1 MATDVGIRVGVDG
14 AAEFKNALK
23 GIDAQLKNLD
33 SEMKSTVSGL
43 DSLED
48 AQAAVGKRTE
58 ILGKQISVT
67 EQKISTISAEY
78 DRSAKKLAELG
89 KALDDVKNAEN
100 STEKEITAA
109 ANAYNRQQ
117 QEVNRLGTQLNNATS
132 SLNKLQREMRDV
144 ENGTD
149 KVTRSF
155 QKVENEAEDMGGS
168 LRDAFV
174 GGAVAGGI
182 QSLASSLS
190 GLIDETMEYRKI
202 MASLNTSSAKAG
214 YTAEQTAASYQQL
227 YGVLGDE
234 QTAAT
239 ALANLQALGLSQ
251 ADLTKLT
258 DAAIGAWATYG
269 DSIPIDGLAESINET
284 IRAGAVTG
292 TFADVLNWAGTS
304 EDKFNEKLA
313 KCKTESERVNLVMQE
328 LAKQGLADTAQAWRE
343 NNQDIVKTNQASAKM
358 TETWAQLAKKA
369 SPVFAEIKTSIAD
382 AALGVMEFAE
392 QNKGLVATAGAV
404 VGAAAGFSAVT
415 AAVKKTTETLEVFG
429 FKLSASPIFLLA
441 GVITGAAV
449 AIGVLDKAAE
459 NADPEMAALRDRT
472 EELTSSAD
480 ALTSSWQTM
489 TDASKQQAENR
500 IAEIDQAQQL
510 ANELKGLVDANGKVA
525 ASDQERAAGIYEI
538 VNDLMPGL
546 VKKTGEG
553 KKANYEFAKSIDAVI
568 EKEKALALVE
578 AYKDDYAEAVKT
590 KAEAQKN
597 LSDALAHQYD
607 LELEMA
613 KLEAAEDYGRK
624 YEDLQK
630 EWAATKETI
639 KNQSDL
645 IASTEGV
652 AQSYEAMTSA
662 IASGDYDKALTAAQS
677 FGVDLADISQMSAQQ
692 IQAAYGDINNAIK
705 TVENY
710 LNSGSLT
717 EAQRAQFTGILN
729 ELTVKKAQY
738 EEQMAQTAIGG
749 AKNFADGLSSE
760 KSAIEGATKL
770 VADASVAAMD
780 IAQAALEK
788 GHAGGQEYAAGIPL
802 AVSIAETNARIP
814 AQAAI
819 DAAESK
825 KAGMETTGKNLG
837 AGLAAGLINSTK
849 LVVDAANQVAQAA
862 MNKMRA
868 AENFDEN
875 SPSKWAEETGE
886 FVDKGLAI
894 GFVKNKG
901 IVLSAVSDLSESAK
915 AEMEGNFKT
924 IKFVAIDAAEKMNDA
939 LLKKEAE
946 LNDAIAKMEADAAK
960 KQSEKELSE
969 YKKNLKEKYAELGKA
984 EKKEKKKIQEE
995 ISKLEN
1001 DWNEKQRKAQEDAQK
1016 EQLKAQL
1023 STLQQY
1029 KKEYESALKEIESSQ
1044 ESMSKKLKDY
1054 TELITKTK
1062 DGTEKLATSADLQKD
1077 IDMIERY
1084 GEALE
1089 NLKNRGTPDD
1099 LLSEFVNM
1107 DVEDAIKFA
1116 NQLGEMTDDKYEEY
1130 IALWKQKQEAANEVA
1145 RKFYQDEMDA
1155 LTEEFV
1161 DKIPEELSDVK
1172 DEMRTIGVQGVQG
1185 MIDGLYSQTG
1195 ALAAAAREVVSQA
1208 IAAMQME
1215 ADIHSPSKKTK
1226 NLVGIP
1232 MGEGVV
1238 VGFDTVMKTASK
1250 DVAAA
1255 ISYPFDRVTK
1265 NDLYNAAASTVN
1277 GMAAAGSAAPAMQT
1291 IVIPVNLN
1299 GKQVAEVIYDP
1310 LKQVGKQRGY

>member
-23 GIDAQLKNLD
+23 GIEAQLKNLD

-78 DRSAKKLAELG
+78 DRSAKKLGELG

-190 GLIDETMEYRKI
+190 GLVDETMEYRKI

-459 NADPEMAALRDRT
+459 NADPEMKALRDRT

-553 KKANYEFAKSIDAVI
+553 KKANYDFAKSIDAVI

-597 LSDALAHQYD
+597 LSDALAQQYD
-607 LELEMA
+607 LEIKIQQA
-613 KLEAAEDYGRK
+613 EAAGDYNK
-624 YEDLQK
+624 VADLQ
-630 EWAATKETI
+630 EQRAAIKETI
-639 KNQSDL
+639 KEQSEL
-645 IASTEGV
+645 ITSTENV
-652 AQSYEAMTSA
+652 TKSYEAMTSA

-705 TVENY
+705 TVEDY

-717 EAQRAQFTGILN
+717 EAQRTQFTNVLN
-729 ELTVKKAQY
+729 ELTVQKAQY
-738 EEQMAQTAIGG
+738 EDQMAQTAVGG
-749 AKNFADGLSSE
+749 AKSFADSLSYE

-802 AVSIAETNARIP
+802 AVSITETNARIL

-819 DAAESK
+819 NAAAAK
-825 KAGMETTGKNLG
+825 KVGMETTGYDLG

-849 LVVDAANQVAQAA
+849 LVVTAANQVAQAA

-886 FVDKGLAI
+886 FVDEGLANGLVGGI
-894 GFVKNKG
+894 GKVTAAVDK
-901 IVLSAVSDLSESAK
+901 LSKVSK
-915 AEMEGNFKT
+915 KT
-924 IKFVAIDAAEKMNDA
+924 IKNNFDDITSTVLNAADI
-939 LLKKEAE
+939 
-946 LNDAIAKMEADAAK
+946 LNDKLVSKEEELTKRLEEVGLDDATKKSLNAQLTAVKEFRTEYEKALQDIEKSQETMANKLKSYGDLFKMV
-960 KQSEKELSE
+960 KEETGSFI
-969 YKKNLKEKYAELGKA
+969 ELG
-984 EKKEKKKIQEE
+984 
-995 ISKLEN
+995 
-1001 DWNEKQRKAQEDAQK
+1001 
-1016 EQLKAQL
+1016 
-1023 STLQQY
+1023 
-1029 KKEYESALKEIESSQ
+1029 
-1044 ESMSKKLKDY
+1044 
-1054 TELITKTK
+1054 
-1062 DGTEKLATSADLQKD
+1062 DLQKD
-1077 IDMIERY
+1077 IDAINQY
-1084 GEALE
+1084 GNALE
-1089 NLKNRGTPDD
+1089 QLKNRGVSDSLLDEITGMNVDD
-1099 LLSEFVNM
+1099 ALAYTDQLLN
-1107 DVEDAIKFA
+1107 
-1116 NQLGEMTDDKYEEY
+1116 MTDEQYANYISLWEE
-1130 IALWKQKQEAANEVA
+1130 KQKAANEVA

-1195 ALAAAAREVVSQA
+1195 ALAAAARQVVSQA
-1208 IAAMQME
+1208 IAAMRME

-1238 VGFDTVMKTASK
+1238 IGFDTVMKTASK

-1277 GMAAAGSAAPAMQT
+1277 GMAAAGSATPAMQT

-1299 GKQVAEVIYDP
+1299 GKQIAEVVYDP

>member
-78 DRSAKKLAELG
+78 DRSAKKLDELG

-155 QKVENEAEDMGGS
+155 QKIENEAEDMGGS

-369 SPVFAEIKTSIAD
+369 SPVFAEIKTSIAE

-553 KKANYEFAKSIDAVI
+553 KKANYDFAKSIDAVI

-597 LSDALAHQYD
+597 LSDALAQQYE
-607 LELEMA
+607 LELKMA
-613 KLEAAEDYGRK
+613 QLEAAGDYDNVGK
-624 YEDLQK
+624 LQ
-630 EWAATKETI
+630 EQWAAIKETV
-639 KNQSDL
+639 KKQSEL
-645 IASTEGV
+645 ITSTENV
-652 AQSYEAMTSA
+652 TKSYEAMTSA

-729 ELTVKKAQY
+729 ELTVQKAQY

-760 KSAIEGATKL
+760 KSAVEGATKL

-788 GHAGGQEYAAGIPL
+788 GHAGGQGYAEGIPS
-802 AVSIAETNARIP
+802 AVNLAETNARNL

-819 DAAESK
+819 DAAGAK
-825 KAGMETTGKNLG
+825 KAGMETAGKDLG
-837 AGLAAGLINSTK
+837 RGLANGLLGSIR
-849 LVVDAANQVAQAA
+849 LVTDAAGQVAQAA

-868 AENFDEN
+868 AENFNEN

-886 FVDKGLAI
+886 FVDDGLANGLVGGI
-894 GFVKNKG
+894 GKVTAAVDK
-901 IVLSAVSDLSESAK
+901 LSKVSK
-915 AEMEGNFKT
+915 KT
-924 IKFVAIDAAEKMNDA
+924 IKNNFDDITSTVLNAADI
-939 LLKKEAE
+939 
-946 LNDAIAKMEADAAK
+946 LNDKLVSKEEELTKRLEEVGLDDATKESLNAQLTAVK
-960 KQSEKELSE
+960 EFRTEYEKALQDIEKSQE
-969 YKKNLKEKYAELGKA
+969 TMANKLKSYGDLFKTVKEETGSFIELG
-984 EKKEKKKIQEE
+984 
-995 ISKLEN
+995 
-1001 DWNEKQRKAQEDAQK
+1001 
-1016 EQLKAQL
+1016 
-1023 STLQQY
+1023 
-1029 KKEYESALKEIESSQ
+1029 
-1044 ESMSKKLKDY
+1044 
-1054 TELITKTK
+1054 
-1062 DGTEKLATSADLQKD
+1062 DLQKD
-1077 IDMIERY
+1077 IDTINKY
-1084 GEALE
+1084 GDALE
-1089 NLKNRGTPDD
+1089 QLKTRGVSDSLFDEITGMNVDD
-1099 LLSEFVNM
+1099 ALAYTDQLLN
-1107 DVEDAIKFA
+1107 
-1116 NQLGEMTDDKYEEY
+1116 MTDEQYANYISLWEE
-1130 IALWKQKQEAANEVA
+1130 KQKAANEVA

-1195 ALAAAAREVVSQA
+1195 ALAAAARQVVSQA

-1238 VGFDTVMKTASK
+1238 IGFDTVMKTASK

-1277 GMAAAGSAAPAMQT
+1277 GMAAAGSATPAMQT
-1291 IVIPVNLN
+1291 IVIPINLN
-1299 GKQVAEVIYDP
+1299 GKQIAEVVYDP

>member
-14 AAEFKNALK
+14 VAEFKNALK

-117 QEVNRLGTQLNNATS
+117 QEVNRLGMQLNNATS

-190 GLIDETMEYRKI
+190 GLVDETMEYRKI

-214 YTAEQTAASYQQL
+214 YTAEQTAASYQRL

-597 LSDALAHQYD
+597 LSDALAQQYD
-607 LELEMA
+607 LEIKIQQA
-613 KLEAAEDYGRK
+613 QAAGDYNK
-624 YEDLQK
+624 VADLQ
-630 EWAATKETI
+630 EQRAAIKETI
-639 KNQSDL
+639 KEQSEL
-645 IASTEGV
+645 ITSTENV
-652 AQSYEAMTSA
+652 TKSYEAMTSA

-729 ELTVKKAQY
+729 ELTVQKAQY

-749 AKNFADGLSSE
+749 AKSFADSLSYE

-780 IAQAALEK
+780 IAQTAMEK

-802 AVSIAETNARIP
+802 AVSIAETNARIL

-819 DAAESK
+819 NAAAAK
-825 KAGMETTGKNLG
+825 KAGMETTGYDLG

-849 LVVDAANQVAQAA
+849 LVVTAANQVAQAA

-868 AENFDEN
+868 AENFNEH
-875 SPSKWAEETGE
+875 SPSKWGEETGE
-886 FVDKGLAI
+886 FVDEGLANGLVGGI
-894 GFVKNKG
+894 GMVTAAVDK
-901 IVLSAVSDLSESAK
+901 LSKVSK
-915 AEMEGNFKT
+915 KT
-924 IKFVAIDAAEKMNDA
+924 IKNNFDDITSTVLNAADI
-939 LLKKEAE
+939 
-946 LNDAIAKMEADAAK
+946 LNDKLISKEEELTRRLEEVGLDDATKESLNAQLTAVKEFRTEYEKALQDIEKSQETMVNKLADYG
-960 KQSEKELSE
+960 ELFTTVKEETGSFI
-969 YKKNLKEKYAELGKA
+969 ELG
-984 EKKEKKKIQEE
+984 
-995 ISKLEN
+995 
-1001 DWNEKQRKAQEDAQK
+1001 
-1016 EQLKAQL
+1016 
-1023 STLQQY
+1023 
-1029 KKEYESALKEIESSQ
+1029 
-1044 ESMSKKLKDY
+1044 
-1054 TELITKTK
+1054 
-1062 DGTEKLATSADLQKD
+1062 DLQKD
-1077 IDMIERY
+1077 IDAINKY
-1084 GEALE
+1084 GDALE
-1089 NLKNRGTPDD
+1089 QLKTRGVSDSLLDEITGLSVDD
-1099 LLSEFVNM
+1099 ALAYTDQLLNM
-1107 DVEDAIKFA
+1107 TEEQYA
-1116 NQLGEMTDDKYEEY
+1116 NYMSLWEE
-1130 IALWKQKQEAANEVA
+1130 KQKAADEVA

-1185 MIDGLYSQTG
+1185 MIDGLYSMTG
-1195 ALAAAAREVVSQA
+1195 PLAAAAKSVVAQA
-1208 IAAMQME
+1208 ISAMRME

-1277 GMAAAGSAAPAMQT
+1277 GMAAAGSATPAMQT

>member
-117 QEVNRLGTQLNNATS
+117 QEVNRLGMQLNNATS

-190 GLIDETMEYRKI
+190 GLVDETMEYRKI

-214 YTAEQTAASYQQL
+214 YTAEQTAASYQRL

-597 LSDALAHQYD
+597 LSDALAQQYD
-607 LELEMA
+607 LELKMA
-613 KLEAAEDYGRK
+613 QLEAAGDYDNVGK
-624 YEDLQK
+624 LQ
-630 EWAATKETI
+630 EQWAAIKETI
-639 KNQSDL
+639 KEQSEL
-645 IASTEGV
+645 ITSTENV
-652 AQSYEAMTSA
+652 TKSYEAMTSA

-729 ELTVKKAQY
+729 ELTVQKAQY

-749 AKNFADGLSSE
+749 AKSFADSLSYE

-780 IAQAALEK
+780 IAQTAMEK

-802 AVSIAETNARIP
+802 AVSIAETNARIL

-819 DAAESK
+819 NAAAAK
-825 KAGMETTGKNLG
+825 KAGMETTGYDLG

-849 LVVDAANQVAQAA
+849 LVVTAANQVAQAA

-868 AENFDEN
+868 AENFNEH
-875 SPSKWAEETGE
+875 SPSKWGEETGE
-886 FVDKGLAI
+886 FVDEGLANGLVGGI
-894 GFVKNKG
+894 GMVTAAVDK
-901 IVLSAVSDLSESAK
+901 LSKVSK
-915 AEMEGNFKT
+915 KT
-924 IKFVAIDAAEKMNDA
+924 IKNNFDDITSTVLNAADI
-939 LLKKEAE
+939 
-946 LNDAIAKMEADAAK
+946 LNDKLISKEEELTRRLEEVGLDDATKESLNAQLTAVKEFRTEYEKALQDIEKSQETMVNKLADYG
-960 KQSEKELSE
+960 ELFTTVKEETGSFI
-969 YKKNLKEKYAELGKA
+969 ELG
-984 EKKEKKKIQEE
+984 
-995 ISKLEN
+995 
-1001 DWNEKQRKAQEDAQK
+1001 
-1016 EQLKAQL
+1016 
-1023 STLQQY
+1023 
-1029 KKEYESALKEIESSQ
+1029 
-1044 ESMSKKLKDY
+1044 
-1054 TELITKTK
+1054 
-1062 DGTEKLATSADLQKD
+1062 DLQKD
-1077 IDMIERY
+1077 IDAINKY
-1084 GEALE
+1084 GDALE
-1089 NLKNRGTPDD
+1089 QLKTRGVSDSLLDEITGLSVDD
-1099 LLSEFVNM
+1099 ALAYTDQLLNM
-1107 DVEDAIKFA
+1107 TEEQYA
-1116 NQLGEMTDDKYEEY
+1116 NYMSLWEE
-1130 IALWKQKQEAANEVA
+1130 KQKAADEVA

-1185 MIDGLYSQTG
+1185 MIDGLYSMTG
-1195 ALAAAAREVVSQA
+1195 PLAAAAKSVVAQA
-1208 IAAMQME
+1208 ISAMRME

-1277 GMAAAGSAAPAMQT
+1277 GMAAAGSATPAMQT

>member
-78 DRSAKKLAELG
+78 DRSAKKLDELG

-227 YGVLGDE
+227 FGVLGDE

-251 ADLTKLT
+251 ADLTQLT

-404 VGAAAGFSAVT
+404 VGAAAGISAVT

-597 LSDALAHQYD
+597 LSDALAQQYD
-607 LELEMA
+607 LEIKIQQA
-613 KLEAAEDYGRK
+613 QAAGDYNK
-624 YEDLQK
+624 VADLQ
-630 EWAATKETI
+630 EQRAAIKETI
-639 KNQSDL
+639 KEQSEL
-645 IASTEGV
+645 ITSTENV
-652 AQSYEAMTSA
+652 TKSYEAMTSA

-729 ELTVKKAQY
+729 ELTVQKAQY

-760 KSAIEGATKL
+760 KSAVEGATKL

-780 IAQAALEK
+780 IAQTALEK

-802 AVSIAETNARIP
+802 AVSIAETNARIL

-819 DAAESK
+819 NAAAAK
-825 KAGMETTGKNLG
+825 KAGMETTGYDLG
-837 AGLAAGLINSTK
+837 AGLINSTK
-849 LVVDAANQVAQAA
+849 LVVTAANQVAQAA

-868 AENFDEN
+868 AENFNEH

-886 FVDKGLAI
+886 FVDEGLANGLVGGI
-894 GFVKNKG
+894 GMVTAAVDK
-901 IVLSAVSDLSESAK
+901 LSKVSK
-915 AEMEGNFKT
+915 KT
-924 IKFVAIDAAEKMNDA
+924 IKNNFDDITSTVLNAADI
-939 LLKKEAE
+939 
-946 LNDAIAKMEADAAK
+946 LNDKLISKEEELTRRLEEVGLDDATKESLNAQLTAVKEFRTEYEKALQDIEKSQETMANKLADYG
-960 KQSEKELSE
+960 ELFTTIKEETGSFI
-969 YKKNLKEKYAELGKA
+969 ELG
-984 EKKEKKKIQEE
+984 
-995 ISKLEN
+995 
-1001 DWNEKQRKAQEDAQK
+1001 
-1016 EQLKAQL
+1016 
-1023 STLQQY
+1023 
-1029 KKEYESALKEIESSQ
+1029 
-1044 ESMSKKLKDY
+1044 
-1054 TELITKTK
+1054 
-1062 DGTEKLATSADLQKD
+1062 DLQKD
-1077 IDMIERY
+1077 IDAINKY
-1084 GEALE
+1084 GDALE
-1089 NLKNRGTPDD
+1089 QLKTRGVSDSLLDEITGLSVDD
-1099 LLSEFVNM
+1099 ALAYTDQLLNM
-1107 DVEDAIKFA
+1107 TEEQYA
-1116 NQLGEMTDDKYEEY
+1116 NYMSLWEE
-1130 IALWKQKQEAANEVA
+1130 KQKAADEVA

-1195 ALAAAAREVVSQA
+1195 ALAAAARQVVSQA

-1238 VGFDTVMKTASK
+1238 IGFDTVMKTASK

-1277 GMAAAGSAAPAMQT
+1277 GMAAAGSATPAMQT

-1299 GKQVAEVIYDP
+1299 GKQIAEVVYDP

>member
-14 AAEFKNALK
+14 AAEFKSALK

-117 QEVNRLGTQLNNATS
+117 QEVNRLGMQLNNATS
-132 SLNKLQREMRDV
+132 SLNKLQREMSDV

-155 QKVENEAEDMGGS
+155 RKVENEAEDMGGS

-190 GLIDETMEYRKI
+190 GLVDETMEYRKI

-553 KKANYEFAKSIDAVI
+553 KKANYDFAKSIDAVI

-597 LSDALAHQYD
+597 LSDALAQQYD
-607 LELEMA
+607 LEIKIQQA
-613 KLEAAEDYGRK
+613 QAAGDYNK
-624 YEDLQK
+624 VADLQ
-630 EWAATKETI
+630 EQRAAIKETV
-639 KNQSDL
+639 KEQSEL
-645 IASTEGV
+645 ITSTENV
-652 AQSYEAMTSA
+652 TKSYEAMTSA

-705 TVENY
+705 TVEDY

-717 EAQRAQFTGILN
+717 EAQRTQFTNVLN
-729 ELTVKKAQY
+729 ELTVQKAQY
-738 EEQMAQTAIGG
+738 EDQMAQTAVGG
-749 AKNFADGLSSE
+749 AKSFADSLSYE

-788 GHAGGQEYAAGIPL
+788 GRDGGESYAAGV
-802 AVSIAETNARIP
+802 ASANGKSETSGKNL

-819 DAAESK
+819 DAAAIK
-825 KAGMETTGKNLG
+825 KIGFKTTGKDL
-837 AGLAAGLINSTK
+837 ASGLAQGLLDDIDMVT
-849 LVVDAANQVAQAA
+849 DAAGQVAQAA

>member
-117 QEVNRLGTQLNNATS
+117 QEVNRLGMQLNNATS

-190 GLIDETMEYRKI
+190 GLVDETMEYRKI

-214 YTAEQTAASYQQL
+214 YTAEQTAASYQRL

-553 KKANYEFAKSIDAVI
+553 KKANYEFTKSIDAVI

-597 LSDALAHQYD
+597 LSDALAQQYD
-607 LELEMA
+607 LEIKIQQA
-613 KLEAAEDYGRK
+613 QAAGDYNK
-624 YEDLQK
+624 VADLQ
-630 EWAATKETI
+630 EQRAAIKETI
-639 KNQSDL
+639 KEQSEL
-645 IASTEGV
+645 ITSTENV
-652 AQSYEAMTSA
+652 TKSYEAMTSA

-729 ELTVKKAQY
+729 ELTVQKAQY

-749 AKNFADGLSSE
+749 AKSFADSLSYE

-780 IAQAALEK
+780 IAQTAMEK

-802 AVSIAETNARIP
+802 AVSIAETNARIL

-819 DAAESK
+819 NAAAAK
-825 KAGMETTGKNLG
+825 KAGMETTGYDLG

-849 LVVDAANQVAQAA
+849 LVVTAANQVAQAA

-868 AENFDEN
+868 AENFNEH
-875 SPSKWAEETGE
+875 SPSKWGEETGE
-886 FVDKGLAI
+886 FVDEGLANGLVGGI
-894 GFVKNKG
+894 GMVTAAVDK
-901 IVLSAVSDLSESAK
+901 LSKVSK
-915 AEMEGNFKT
+915 KT
-924 IKFVAIDAAEKMNDA
+924 IKNNFDDITSTVLNAADI
-939 LLKKEAE
+939 
-946 LNDAIAKMEADAAK
+946 LNDKLISKEEELTRRLEEVGLDDATKESLNAQLTAVKEFRTEYEKALQDIEKSQETMVNKLADYG
-960 KQSEKELSE
+960 ELFTTVKEETGSFI
-969 YKKNLKEKYAELGKA
+969 ELG
-984 EKKEKKKIQEE
+984 
-995 ISKLEN
+995 
-1001 DWNEKQRKAQEDAQK
+1001 
-1016 EQLKAQL
+1016 
-1023 STLQQY
+1023 
-1029 KKEYESALKEIESSQ
+1029 
-1044 ESMSKKLKDY
+1044 
-1054 TELITKTK
+1054 
-1062 DGTEKLATSADLQKD
+1062 DLQKD
-1077 IDMIERY
+1077 IDAINKY
-1084 GEALE
+1084 GDALE
-1089 NLKNRGTPDD
+1089 QLKTRGVSDSLLDEITGLSVDD
-1099 LLSEFVNM
+1099 ALAYTDQLLNM
-1107 DVEDAIKFA
+1107 TEEQYA
-1116 NQLGEMTDDKYEEY
+1116 NYMSLWEE
-1130 IALWKQKQEAANEVA
+1130 KQKAADEVA

-1185 MIDGLYSQTG
+1185 MIDGLYSMTG
-1195 ALAAAAREVVSQA
+1195 PLAAAAKSVVAQA
-1208 IAAMQME
+1208 ISAMRME

-1277 GMAAAGSAAPAMQT
+1277 GMAAAGSATPAMQT

>member
-117 QEVNRLGTQLNNATS
+117 QEVNRLGMQLNNATS

-597 LSDALAHQYD
+597 LSDALAQQYD
-607 LELEMA
+607 LELKMA
-613 KLEAAEDYGRK
+613 QLEAAGDYDNVGK
-624 YEDLQK
+624 LQ
-630 EWAATKETI
+630 EQWAAIKETI
-639 KNQSDL
+639 KEQSEL
-645 IASTEGV
+645 ITSTENV
-652 AQSYEAMTSA
+652 TKSYEAMTSA

-729 ELTVKKAQY
+729 ELTVQKAQY

-749 AKNFADGLSSE
+749 AKSFADSLSYE

-780 IAQAALEK
+780 IAQTAMEK

-802 AVSIAETNARIP
+802 AVSIAETNARIL

-819 DAAESK
+819 NAAAAK
-825 KAGMETTGKNLG
+825 KAGMETTGYDLG

-849 LVVDAANQVAQAA
+849 LVVTAANQVAQAA

-868 AENFDEN
+868 AENFNEH
-875 SPSKWAEETGE
+875 SPSKWGEETGE
-886 FVDKGLAI
+886 FVDEGLANGLVGGI
-894 GFVKNKG
+894 GMVTAAVDK
-901 IVLSAVSDLSESAK
+901 LSKVSK
-915 AEMEGNFKT
+915 KT
-924 IKFVAIDAAEKMNDA
+924 IKNNFDDITSTVLNAADI
-939 LLKKEAE
+939 
-946 LNDAIAKMEADAAK
+946 LNDKLISKEEELTRRLEEVGLDDATKESLNAQLTAVKEFRTEYEKALQDIEKSQETMVNKLADYG
-960 KQSEKELSE
+960 ELFTTVKEETGSFI
-969 YKKNLKEKYAELGKA
+969 ELG
-984 EKKEKKKIQEE
+984 
-995 ISKLEN
+995 
-1001 DWNEKQRKAQEDAQK
+1001 
-1016 EQLKAQL
+1016 
-1023 STLQQY
+1023 
-1029 KKEYESALKEIESSQ
+1029 
-1044 ESMSKKLKDY
+1044 
-1054 TELITKTK
+1054 
-1062 DGTEKLATSADLQKD
+1062 DLQKD
-1077 IDMIERY
+1077 IDAINKY
-1084 GEALE
+1084 GDALE
-1089 NLKNRGTPDD
+1089 QLKTRGVSDSLLDEITGLSVDD
-1099 LLSEFVNM
+1099 ALAYTDQLLNM
-1107 DVEDAIKFA
+1107 TEEQYA
-1116 NQLGEMTDDKYEEY
+1116 NYMSLWEE
-1130 IALWKQKQEAANEVA
+1130 KQKAADEVA

-1185 MIDGLYSQTG
+1185 MIDGLYSMTG
-1195 ALAAAAREVVSQA
+1195 PLAAAAKSVVAQA
-1208 IAAMQME
+1208 ISAMRME

-1277 GMAAAGSAAPAMQT
+1277 GMAAAGSATPAMQT

>member
-78 DRSAKKLAELG
+78 DRSAKKLDELG

-227 YGVLGDE
+227 FGVLGDE

-404 VGAAAGFSAVT
+404 VGAAAGFSMVA
-415 AAVKKTTETLEVFG
+415 AAVKKTTEMLEVFG

-597 LSDALAHQYD
+597 LSDALAQQYD
-607 LELEMA
+607 LEIKIQQA
-613 KLEAAEDYGRK
+613 QAAGDYNK
-624 YEDLQK
+624 VADLQ
-630 EWAATKETI
+630 EQRAAIKETI
-639 KNQSDL
+639 KEQSEL
-645 IASTEGV
+645 ITSTENV
-652 AQSYEAMTSA
+652 TKSYEAMTSA

-729 ELTVKKAQY
+729 ELTVQKAQY

-760 KSAIEGATKL
+760 KSAVEGATKL

-780 IAQAALEK
+780 IAQTALEK

-802 AVSIAETNARIP
+802 AVSIAETNARIL

-819 DAAESK
+819 NAAAAK
-825 KAGMETTGKNLG
+825 KAGMETTGYDLG

-849 LVVDAANQVAQAA
+849 LVVTAANQVAQAA

-868 AENFDEN
+868 AENFNEY

-886 FVDKGLAI
+886 FVDKGLANGLVRGI
-894 GFVKNKG
+894 GMVTAAVDK
-901 IVLSAVSDLSESAK
+901 LSKVSK
-915 AEMEGNFKT
+915 KT
-924 IKFVAIDAAEKMNDA
+924 IKNNFDDITSTVLNAADI
-939 LLKKEAE
+939 
-946 LNDAIAKMEADAAK
+946 LNDKLVSKEEELTRRLEEVGLDDATKESLNAQLTAVK
-960 KQSEKELSE
+960 EFRTEYEKALQDIEKSQE
-969 YKKNLKEKYAELGKA
+969 NMATKLKSYGDLFKTVKEETGSFIELG
-984 EKKEKKKIQEE
+984 
-995 ISKLEN
+995 
-1001 DWNEKQRKAQEDAQK
+1001 
-1016 EQLKAQL
+1016 
-1023 STLQQY
+1023 
-1029 KKEYESALKEIESSQ
+1029 
-1044 ESMSKKLKDY
+1044 
-1054 TELITKTK
+1054 
-1062 DGTEKLATSADLQKD
+1062 DLQKD
-1077 IDMIERY
+1077 IDAINKY
-1084 GEALE
+1084 GDALE
-1089 NLKNRGTPDD
+1089 QLKTRGVSDSLLDEITGLSVDD
-1099 LLSEFVNM
+1099 ALAYTDQLLNM
-1107 DVEDAIKFA
+1107 TEEQYA
-1116 NQLGEMTDDKYEEY
+1116 NYMSLWEE
-1130 IALWKQKQEAANEVA
+1130 KQKAADEVA

-1172 DEMRTIGVQGVQG
+1172 DEMRDIGVQGVQG

-1195 ALAAAAREVVSQA
+1195 ALAAAARQVVSQA
-1208 IAAMQME
+1208 IAAMRME

-1277 GMAAAGSAAPAMQT
+1277 GMAAAGSATPAMQT

-1299 GKQVAEVIYDP
+1299 GKQIAEVVYDP

>member
-117 QEVNRLGTQLNNATS
+117 QEVNRLGMQLNNATS

-190 GLIDETMEYRKI
+190 GLVDETMEYRKI

-214 YTAEQTAASYQQL
+214 YTAEQTAASYQRL

-597 LSDALAHQYD
+597 LSDALAQQYD
-607 LELEMA
+607 LEIKIQQA
-613 KLEAAEDYGRK
+613 QAAGDYNK
-624 YEDLQK
+624 VADLQ
-630 EWAATKETI
+630 EQRAAIKETI
-639 KNQSDL
+639 KEQSEL
-645 IASTEGV
+645 ITSTENV
-652 AQSYEAMTSA
+652 TKSYEAMTSA

-729 ELTVKKAQY
+729 ELTVQKAQY

-749 AKNFADGLSSE
+749 AKSFADSLSYE

-780 IAQAALEK
+780 IAQTAMEK

-802 AVSIAETNARIP
+802 AVSIAETNARIL

-819 DAAESK
+819 NAAAAK
-825 KAGMETTGKNLG
+825 KAGMETTGYDLG

-849 LVVDAANQVAQAA
+849 LVVTAANQVAQAA

-868 AENFDEN
+868 AENFNEH
-875 SPSKWAEETGE
+875 SPSKWGEETGE
-886 FVDKGLAI
+886 FVDEGLANGLVGGI
-894 GFVKNKG
+894 GMVTAAVDK
-901 IVLSAVSDLSESAK
+901 LSKVSK
-915 AEMEGNFKT
+915 KT
-924 IKFVAIDAAEKMNDA
+924 IKNNFDDITSTVLNAADI
-939 LLKKEAE
+939 
-946 LNDAIAKMEADAAK
+946 LNDKLISKEEELTRRLEEVGLDDATKESLNAQLTAVKEFRTEYEKALQDIEKSQETMVNKLADYGELFTTVK
-960 KQSEKELSE
+960 EEKGSFI
-969 YKKNLKEKYAELGKA
+969 ELG
-984 EKKEKKKIQEE
+984 
-995 ISKLEN
+995 
-1001 DWNEKQRKAQEDAQK
+1001 
-1016 EQLKAQL
+1016 
-1023 STLQQY
+1023 
-1029 KKEYESALKEIESSQ
+1029 
-1044 ESMSKKLKDY
+1044 
-1054 TELITKTK
+1054 
-1062 DGTEKLATSADLQKD
+1062 DLQKD
-1077 IDMIERY
+1077 IDAINKY
-1084 GEALE
+1084 GDALE
-1089 NLKNRGTPDD
+1089 QLKTRGVSDSLLDEITGLSVDD
-1099 LLSEFVNM
+1099 ALAYTDQLLNM
-1107 DVEDAIKFA
+1107 TEEQYA
-1116 NQLGEMTDDKYEEY
+1116 NYMSLWEE
-1130 IALWKQKQEAANEVA
+1130 KQKAADEVA

-1185 MIDGLYSQTG
+1185 MIDGLYSMTG
-1195 ALAAAAREVVSQA
+1195 PLAAAAKSVVAQA
-1208 IAAMQME
+1208 ISAMRME

-1277 GMAAAGSAAPAMQT
+1277 GMAAAGSATPAMQT

>member
-14 AAEFKNALK
+14 AAEFKSALK

-117 QEVNRLGTQLNNATS
+117 QEVNRLGMQLNNATS

-182 QSLASSLS
+182 QHLASSLS

-525 ASDQERAAGIYEI
+525 VSDQERAAGIYEI

-597 LSDALAHQYD
+597 LSDALAQQYD
-607 LELEMA
+607 LEIKIQQA
-613 KLEAAEDYGRK
+613 QAAGDYNK
-624 YEDLQK
+624 VADLQ
-630 EWAATKETI
+630 EQRAAIKETI
-639 KNQSDL
+639 KEQSDL

-662 IASGDYDKALTAAQS
+662 IASGNYEEALSVAQN
-677 FGVDLADISQMSAQQ
+677 FGVNLSDISKMSAQQ

-705 TVENY
+705 TVEDY

-717 EAQRAQFTGILN
+717 EAQRTQFTNVLN
-729 ELTVKKAQY
+729 ELTVQKAQY
-738 EEQMAQTAIGG
+738 EDQMAQTAVGG
-749 AKNFADGLSSE
+749 AKSFADSLSYE

-788 GHAGGQEYAAGIPL
+788 GRDGGESYAAGV
-802 AVSIAETNARIP
+802 ASANGKSETSGKNL

-819 DAAESK
+819 DAAAIK
-825 KAGMETTGKNLG
+825 KIGFKTTGKDLG
-837 AGLAAGLINSTK
+837 SGLAQGLLDAIDMVT
-849 LVVDAANQVAQAA
+849 DAAGQVAQAA

-868 AENFDEN
+868 AENFNEH

-886 FVDKGLAI
+886 FVDEGLANGLVRGI
-894 GFVKNKG
+894 GMVTAAVDK
-901 IVLSAVSDLSESAK
+901 LSKVSK
-915 AEMEGNFKT
+915 KT
-924 IKFVAIDAAEKMNDA
+924 IKNNFDDITSTVLNAADI
-939 LLKKEAE
+939 
-946 LNDAIAKMEADAAK
+946 LNDKLISKEEELTKRLEEVGLDDATKESLNAQLTAVK
-960 KQSEKELSE
+960 EFRTEYEKALQDIEKSQE
-969 YKKNLKEKYAELGKA
+969 NMATKLKSYGDLFKTVKEETGSFIELG
-984 EKKEKKKIQEE
+984 
-995 ISKLEN
+995 
-1001 DWNEKQRKAQEDAQK
+1001 
-1016 EQLKAQL
+1016 
-1023 STLQQY
+1023 
-1029 KKEYESALKEIESSQ
+1029 
-1044 ESMSKKLKDY
+1044 
-1054 TELITKTK
+1054 
-1062 DGTEKLATSADLQKD
+1062 DLQKD
-1077 IDMIERY
+1077 IDAINKY
-1084 GEALE
+1084 GDALE
-1089 NLKNRGTPDD
+1089 QLKTRGVSDSLLDEITGLSVDD
-1099 LLSEFVNM
+1099 ALAYTDQLLNM
-1107 DVEDAIKFA
+1107 TEEQYA
-1116 NQLGEMTDDKYEEY
+1116 NYMSLWEE
-1130 IALWKQKQEAANEVA
+1130 KQKAADEVA

-1185 MIDGLYSQTG
+1185 MIDGLYSMTG
-1195 ALAAAAREVVSQA
+1195 PLAAAAKSVVAQA
-1208 IAAMQME
+1208 ISAMRME

-1238 VGFDTVMKTASK
+1238 IGFDTVMKTASK

-1277 GMAAAGSAAPAMQT
+1277 GMAAAGSATPAMQT

-1299 GKQVAEVIYDP
+1299 GKQIAEVVYDP

>member
-23 GIDAQLKNLD
+23 GIEAQLKNLD

-78 DRSAKKLAELG
+78 DRSAKKLGELG

-190 GLIDETMEYRKI
+190 GLVDETMEYRKI

-292 TFADVLNWAGTS
+292 TLADVLNWAGTS

-459 NADPEMAALRDRT
+459 NADPEMKALRDRT

-553 KKANYEFAKSIDAVI
+553 KKANYDFAKSIDAVI

-597 LSDALAHQYD
+597 LSDALAQQYD
-607 LELEMA
+607 LEIKIQQA
-613 KLEAAEDYGRK
+613 EAAGDYNK
-624 YEDLQK
+624 VADLQ
-630 EWAATKETI
+630 EQRAAIKETI
-639 KNQSDL
+639 KEQSEL
-645 IASTEGV
+645 ITSTENV
-652 AQSYEAMTSA
+652 TKSYEAMTSA

-705 TVENY
+705 TVEDY

-717 EAQRAQFTGILN
+717 EAQRTQFTNVLN
-729 ELTVKKAQY
+729 ELTVQKAQY
-738 EEQMAQTAIGG
+738 EDQMAQTAVGG
-749 AKNFADGLSSE
+749 AKSFADSLSYE

-802 AVSIAETNARIP
+802 AVSITETNARIL

-819 DAAESK
+819 NAAAAK
-825 KAGMETTGKNLG
+825 KVGMETTGYDLG

-849 LVVDAANQVAQAA
+849 LVVTAANQVAQAA

-886 FVDKGLAI
+886 FVDEGLANGLVGGI
-894 GFVKNKG
+894 GKVTAAVDK
-901 IVLSAVSDLSESAK
+901 LSKVSK
-915 AEMEGNFKT
+915 KT
-924 IKFVAIDAAEKMNDA
+924 IKNNFDDITSTVLNAADI
-939 LLKKEAE
+939 
-946 LNDAIAKMEADAAK
+946 LNDKLVSKEEELTKRLEEVGLDDATKKSLNAQLTAVKEFRTEYEKALQDIEKSQETMANKLKSYGDLFKMV
-960 KQSEKELSE
+960 KEETGSFI
-969 YKKNLKEKYAELGKA
+969 ELG
-984 EKKEKKKIQEE
+984 
-995 ISKLEN
+995 
-1001 DWNEKQRKAQEDAQK
+1001 
-1016 EQLKAQL
+1016 
-1023 STLQQY
+1023 
-1029 KKEYESALKEIESSQ
+1029 
-1044 ESMSKKLKDY
+1044 
-1054 TELITKTK
+1054 
-1062 DGTEKLATSADLQKD
+1062 DLQKD
-1077 IDMIERY
+1077 IDAINQY
-1084 GEALE
+1084 GNALE
-1089 NLKNRGTPDD
+1089 QLKNRGVSDSLLDEITGMNVDD
-1099 LLSEFVNM
+1099 ALAYTDQLLN
-1107 DVEDAIKFA
+1107 
-1116 NQLGEMTDDKYEEY
+1116 MTDEQYANYISLWEE
-1130 IALWKQKQEAANEVA
+1130 KQKAANEVA

-1195 ALAAAAREVVSQA
+1195 ALAAAARQVVSQA
-1208 IAAMQME
+1208 IAAMRME

-1238 VGFDTVMKTASK
+1238 IGFDTVMKTASK

-1277 GMAAAGSAAPAMQT
+1277 GMAAAGSATPAMQT

-1299 GKQVAEVIYDP
+1299 GKQIAEVVYDP

>member
-78 DRSAKKLAELG
+78 DRSAKKLDELG

-292 TFADVLNWAGTS
+292 TFADVLNWAGMS

-597 LSDALAHQYD
+597 LSDALAQQYD
-607 LELEMA
+607 LELKMA
-613 KLEAAEDYGRK
+613 QLEAAGDYDNVGK
-624 YEDLQK
+624 LQ
-630 EWAATKETI
+630 EQWAAIKETI
-639 KNQSDL
+639 KEQSEL
-645 IASTEGV
+645 ITSTENV
-652 AQSYEAMTSA
+652 TKSYEAMTSA

-710 LNSGSLT
+710 LNSGSLI

-729 ELTVKKAQY
+729 ELTVQKAQY

-760 KSAIEGATKL
+760 KSAVEGATKL

-780 IAQAALEK
+780 IAQTALEK
-788 GHAGGQEYAAGIPL
+788 GHAGGQKYAAGIPL
-802 AVSIAETNARIP
+802 AVDLAKTNAKSL

-886 FVDKGLAI
+886 FVDEGLANGLVGGI
-894 GFVKNKG
+894 GMVTAAVDK
-901 IVLSAVSDLSESAK
+901 LSDTSK
-915 AEMEGNFKT
+915 KT
-924 IKFVAIDAAEKMNDA
+924 IKNNFDDITSVVLNAADILNDKLISKEEELTRRLEEVGLDDATKESLNAQLTAVKEFRTEYEKALQDIEKSQENMATKLKSYGDLFKTVKEETGSFIELGDLQEDIDAINRYGDA
-939 LLKKEAE
+939 L
-946 LNDAIAKMEADAAK
+946 
-960 KQSEKELSE
+960 
-969 YKKNLKEKYAELGKA
+969 
-984 EKKEKKKIQEE
+984 
-995 ISKLEN
+995 
-1001 DWNEKQRKAQEDAQK
+1001 
-1016 EQLKAQL
+1016 EQLKARGVSDSL
-1023 STLQQY
+1023 MN
-1029 KKEYESALKEIESSQ
+1029 EIIG
-1044 ESMSKKLKDY
+1044 MNIDDATAY
-1054 TELITKTK
+1054 TEQLLSKTDDEYAEYMSLWEQK
-1062 DGTEKLATSADLQKD
+1062 QKD
-1077 IDMIERY
+1077 
-1084 GEALE
+1084 A
-1089 NLKNRGTPDD
+1089 
-1099 LLSEFVNM
+1099 
-1107 DVEDAIKFA
+1107 
-1116 NQLGEMTDDKYEEY
+1116 
-1130 IALWKQKQEAANEVA
+1130 QEIA
-1145 RKFYQDEMDA
+1145 RKFYSDEMDA

-1161 DKIPEELSDVK
+1161 DKIPEELSEVK
-1172 DEMRTIGVQGVQG
+1172 DEMRSIGVMGVQG

-1195 ALAAAAREVVSQA
+1195 ALAAAARQVVSQA

-1238 VGFDTVMKTASK
+1238 IGFDTVMKTASK

-1299 GKQVAEVIYDP
+1299 GKQVAEVVYDP

>member
-117 QEVNRLGTQLNNATS
+117 QEVNRLGMQLNNATS

-190 GLIDETMEYRKI
+190 GLVDETMEYRKI

-214 YTAEQTAASYQQL
+214 YTAEQTAASYQRL

-525 ASDQERAAGIYEI
+525 ASDQERVAGIYEI

-597 LSDALAHQYD
+597 LSDALAQQYD
-607 LELEMA
+607 LEIKIQQA
-613 KLEAAEDYGRK
+613 QAAGDYNK
-624 YEDLQK
+624 VADLQ
-630 EWAATKETI
+630 EQRAAIKETI
-639 KNQSDL
+639 KEQSEL
-645 IASTEGV
+645 ITSTENV
-652 AQSYEAMTSA
+652 TKSYEAMTSA

-729 ELTVKKAQY
+729 ELTVQKAQY

-749 AKNFADGLSSE
+749 AKSFADSLSYE

-780 IAQAALEK
+780 IAQTAMEK

-802 AVSIAETNARIP
+802 AVSIAETNARIL

-819 DAAESK
+819 NAAAAK
-825 KAGMETTGKNLG
+825 KAGMETTGYDLG

-849 LVVDAANQVAQAA
+849 LVVTAANQVAQAA

-868 AENFDEN
+868 AENFNEH
-875 SPSKWAEETGE
+875 SPSKWGEETGE
-886 FVDKGLAI
+886 FVDEGLANGLVGGI
-894 GFVKNKG
+894 GMVTAAVDK
-901 IVLSAVSDLSESAK
+901 LSKVSK
-915 AEMEGNFKT
+915 KT
-924 IKFVAIDAAEKMNDA
+924 IKNNFDDITSTVLNAADI
-939 LLKKEAE
+939 
-946 LNDAIAKMEADAAK
+946 LNDKLISKEEELTRRLEEVGLDDATKESLNAQLTAVKEFRTEYEKALQDIEKSQETMVNKLADYG
-960 KQSEKELSE
+960 ELFTTVKEETGSFI
-969 YKKNLKEKYAELGKA
+969 ELG
-984 EKKEKKKIQEE
+984 
-995 ISKLEN
+995 
-1001 DWNEKQRKAQEDAQK
+1001 
-1016 EQLKAQL
+1016 
-1023 STLQQY
+1023 
-1029 KKEYESALKEIESSQ
+1029 
-1044 ESMSKKLKDY
+1044 
-1054 TELITKTK
+1054 
-1062 DGTEKLATSADLQKD
+1062 DLQKD
-1077 IDMIERY
+1077 IDAINKY
-1084 GEALE
+1084 GDALE
-1089 NLKNRGTPDD
+1089 QLKTRGVSDSLLDEITGLSVDD
-1099 LLSEFVNM
+1099 ALAYTDQLLNM
-1107 DVEDAIKFA
+1107 TEEQYA
-1116 NQLGEMTDDKYEEY
+1116 NYMSLWEE
-1130 IALWKQKQEAANEVA
+1130 KQKAADEVA

-1185 MIDGLYSQTG
+1185 MIDGLYSMTG
-1195 ALAAAAREVVSQA
+1195 PLAAAAKSVVAQA
-1208 IAAMQME
+1208 ISAMRME

-1277 GMAAAGSAAPAMQT
+1277 GMAAAGSATPAMQT

>member
-14 AAEFKNALK
+14 AAEFKSALK

-117 QEVNRLGTQLNNATS
+117 QEVNRLGMQLNNATS
-132 SLNKLQREMRDV
+132 SLNKLQREMSDV

-155 QKVENEAEDMGGS
+155 RKVENEAEDMGGS

-190 GLIDETMEYRKI
+190 GLVDETMEYRKI

-553 KKANYEFAKSIDAVI
+553 KKANYDFAKSIDAVI

-597 LSDALAHQYD
+597 LSDALAQQYD
-607 LELEMA
+607 LEIKIQQA
-613 KLEAAEDYGRK
+613 QAAGDYNK
-624 YEDLQK
+624 VADLQ
-630 EWAATKETI
+630 EQRAAIKETV
-639 KNQSDL
+639 KEQSEL
-645 IASTEGV
+645 ITSTENV
-652 AQSYEAMTSA
+652 TKSYEAMTSA

-705 TVENY
+705 TVEDY
-710 LNSGSLT
+710 LNSGSLA
-717 EAQRAQFTGILN
+717 EAQRTQFTNVLN
-729 ELTVKKAQY
+729 ELTVQKAQY
-738 EEQMAQTAIGG
+738 EDQMAQTAVGG
-749 AKNFADGLSSE
+749 AKSFADSLSYE

-788 GHAGGQEYAAGIPL
+788 GRDGGESYAAGV
-802 AVSIAETNARIP
+802 ASANGKSETSGKNL

-819 DAAESK
+819 DAAAIK
-825 KAGMETTGKNLG
+825 KIGFKTTGKDL
-837 AGLAAGLINSTK
+837 ASGLAQGLLDAIDMVT
-849 LVVDAANQVAQAA
+849 DAAGQVAQAA

>member
-43 DSLED
+43 GSLED

-78 DRSAKKLAELG
+78 DRSAKKLGELG

-109 ANAYNRQQ
+109 TNAYNRQQ

-155 QKVENEAEDMGGS
+155 QKAEDEAEDMGGS

-182 QSLASSLS
+182 QSLESSLS

-304 EDKFNEKLA
+304 EDKFNEKLS

-459 NADPEMAALRDRT
+459 NADPEMKALRDRT

-553 KKANYEFAKSIDAVI
+553 KKANYDFAKSIDAVI

-597 LSDALAHQYD
+597 LSDALAQQYD
-607 LELEMA
+607 LEIKIQQA
-613 KLEAAEDYGRK
+613 EAAGDYNK
-624 YEDLQK
+624 VADLQ
-630 EWAATKETI
+630 EQRAAIKETI
-639 KNQSDL
+639 KEQSEL
-645 IASTEGV
+645 ITSTENV
-652 AQSYEAMTSA
+652 TKSYEAMTSA

-692 IQAAYGDINNAIK
+692 IRAAYGDINNAIK
-705 TVENY
+705 TVEDY

-717 EAQRAQFTGILN
+717 EAQRTQFTNVLN
-729 ELTVKKAQY
+729 ELTVQKAQY
-738 EEQMAQTAIGG
+738 EDQMAQTAVGG
-749 AKNFADGLSSE
+749 AKSFADSLSYE
-760 KSAIEGATKL
+760 KSAIESATKL

-788 GHAGGQEYAAGIPL
+788 GRDGGESYATGVASANGK
-802 AVSIAETNARIP
+802 SETSGKNL

-819 DAAESK
+819 DAAAIK
-825 KAGMETTGKNLG
+825 KIGFKTTGKDLG
-837 AGLAAGLINSTK
+837 SGLAQGLLDAIDMVT
-849 LVVDAANQVAQAA
+849 DAAGQVAQAA

-886 FVDKGLAI
+886 FVDAGLANGLVGGI
-894 GFVKNKG
+894 GKVTAAVDK
-901 IVLSAVSDLSESAK
+901 LSKVSK
-915 AEMEGNFKT
+915 KT
-924 IKFVAIDAAEKMNDA
+924 IKNNFDDITSTVLNAADI
-939 LLKKEAE
+939 
-946 LNDAIAKMEADAAK
+946 LNDKLVSKEEELTKRLEEVGLDDATK
-960 KQSEKELSE
+960 KSLNAQLTAVKEFRTEYEKALQDIEKSQE
-969 YKKNLKEKYAELGKA
+969 TMANKLKSYGDLFKTVKEETGSFIELG
-984 EKKEKKKIQEE
+984 
-995 ISKLEN
+995 
-1001 DWNEKQRKAQEDAQK
+1001 
-1016 EQLKAQL
+1016 
-1023 STLQQY
+1023 
-1029 KKEYESALKEIESSQ
+1029 
-1044 ESMSKKLKDY
+1044 
-1054 TELITKTK
+1054 
-1062 DGTEKLATSADLQKD
+1062 DLQKD
-1077 IDMIERY
+1077 IDAINQY
-1084 GEALE
+1084 GNALE
-1089 NLKNRGTPDD
+1089 QLKNRGVSDSLLDEITGMNVDD
-1099 LLSEFVNM
+1099 ALAYTDQLLN
-1107 DVEDAIKFA
+1107 
-1116 NQLGEMTDDKYEEY
+1116 MTDEQYANYISLWEE
-1130 IALWKQKQEAANEVA
+1130 KQKAANEVA

-1195 ALAAAAREVVSQA
+1195 ALAAAARQVVSQA
-1208 IAAMQME
+1208 IAAMRME

-1238 VGFDTVMKTASK
+1238 IGFDTVMKTASK

-1277 GMAAAGSAAPAMQT
+1277 GMAAAGSATPAMQT

-1299 GKQVAEVIYDP
+1299 GKQIAEVVYDP

>member
-78 DRSAKKLAELG
+78 DRSAKKLDELG

-597 LSDALAHQYD
+597 LSDALAQQYD
-607 LELEMA
+607 LEIKIQQA
-613 KLEAAEDYGRK
+613 QAAGDYNK
-624 YEDLQK
+624 VADLQ
-630 EWAATKETI
+630 EQRAAIKETI
-639 KNQSDL
+639 KEQSEL
-645 IASTEGV
+645 ITSTENV
-652 AQSYEAMTSA
+652 TKSYEAMTSA

-729 ELTVKKAQY
+729 ELTVQKAQY

-760 KSAIEGATKL
+760 KSAVEGATKL

-780 IAQAALEK
+780 IAQTAMEK

-802 AVSIAETNARIP
+802 AVDLAETNARIL

-819 DAAESK
+819 NAAAAK
-825 KAGMETTGKNLG
+825 KAGMETTGYDLG

-849 LVVDAANQVAQAA
+849 LVVTAANQVAQAA

-868 AENFDEN
+868 AENFNEH

-886 FVDKGLAI
+886 FVDEGLANGLVRGI
-894 GFVKNKG
+894 GMVTAAVDK
-901 IVLSAVSDLSESAK
+901 LSKVSK
-915 AEMEGNFKT
+915 KT
-924 IKFVAIDAAEKMNDA
+924 IKNNFDDITSTVLNAANI
-939 LLKKEAE
+939 
-946 LNDAIAKMEADAAK
+946 LNDKLISKEEELTRRLEEVGLDDATKESLNAQLTAVKEFRTEYEKALQDIEKSQETMANKLADYGELFTTIKEEAG
-960 KQSEKELSE
+960 SFI
-969 YKKNLKEKYAELGKA
+969 ELG
-984 EKKEKKKIQEE
+984 
-995 ISKLEN
+995 
-1001 DWNEKQRKAQEDAQK
+1001 
-1016 EQLKAQL
+1016 
-1023 STLQQY
+1023 
-1029 KKEYESALKEIESSQ
+1029 
-1044 ESMSKKLKDY
+1044 
-1054 TELITKTK
+1054 
-1062 DGTEKLATSADLQKD
+1062 DLQKD
-1077 IDMIERY
+1077 IDAINKY
-1084 GEALE
+1084 GDALE
-1089 NLKNRGTPDD
+1089 RLKIRGVSDSLLDEITGLSVDD
-1099 LLSEFVNM
+1099 ALAYTDQLLNM
-1107 DVEDAIKFA
+1107 TEEQYA
-1116 NQLGEMTDDKYEEY
+1116 NYMSLWEE
-1130 IALWKQKQEAANEVA
+1130 KQKAADEVA

-1195 ALAAAAREVVSQA
+1195 ALAAAARQVVSQA

-1238 VGFDTVMKTASK
+1238 IGFDTVMKTASK

>member
-190 GLIDETMEYRKI
+190 GLVDETMEYRKI

-343 NNQDIVKTNQASAKM
+343 NNQDIVKTNQSSAKM

-369 SPVFAEIKTSIAD
+369 SPVFAEIKTSIAE

-459 NADPEMAALRDRT
+459 NADPEMKALRDRT

-510 ANELKGLVDANGKVA
+510 ADELKGLVDANGKVA

-538 VNDLMPGL
+538 VNNLMPGL

-553 KKANYEFAKSIDAVI
+553 EKANYDFAKSIDAVI

-597 LSDALAHQYD
+597 LSDALAQQYD
-607 LELEMA
+607 LEIKIQQA
-613 KLEAAEDYGRK
+613 EAAGDYNK
-624 YEDLQK
+624 VADLQ
-630 EWAATKETI
+630 EQRAAIKETI
-639 KNQSDL
+639 KEQSEL
-645 IASTEGV
+645 ITSTENV
-652 AQSYEAMTSA
+652 TKSYEAMTSA

-729 ELTVKKAQY
+729 ELTVQKAQY
-738 EEQMAQTAIGG
+738 EEQMAQTAVGG
-749 AKNFADGLSSE
+749 AKSFADSLSYE

-802 AVSIAETNARIP
+802 AVSITETNARIL

-819 DAAESK
+819 NAAAAK
-825 KAGMETTGKNLG
+825 KAGMETTGYDLG

-849 LVVDAANQVAQAA
+849 LVVTAANRVAQAA
-862 MNKMRA
+862 MDKMRA
-868 AENFDEN
+868 AENFNEN

-886 FVDKGLAI
+886 FVDEGLANGLVGGI
-894 GFVKNKG
+894 GKVTAAVDK
-901 IVLSAVSDLSESAK
+901 LSKVSK
-915 AEMEGNFKT
+915 KT
-924 IKFVAIDAAEKMNDA
+924 IKNNFDDITSTVLNAADI
-939 LLKKEAE
+939 
-946 LNDAIAKMEADAAK
+946 LNDKLVSKEEELTKRLEEVGLDDATK
-960 KQSEKELSE
+960 KSLNAQLTAVKEFRTEYEKALQDIEKSQE
-969 YKKNLKEKYAELGKA
+969 TMANKLKSYGDLFKTVKEETGSFIELG
-984 EKKEKKKIQEE
+984 
-995 ISKLEN
+995 
-1001 DWNEKQRKAQEDAQK
+1001 
-1016 EQLKAQL
+1016 
-1023 STLQQY
+1023 
-1029 KKEYESALKEIESSQ
+1029 
-1044 ESMSKKLKDY
+1044 
-1054 TELITKTK
+1054 
-1062 DGTEKLATSADLQKD
+1062 DLQKD
-1077 IDMIERY
+1077 IDAINQY
-1084 GEALE
+1084 GNALE
-1089 NLKNRGTPDD
+1089 QLKNRGVSDSLLDEITGMNVDD
-1099 LLSEFVNM
+1099 ALAYTDQLLN
-1107 DVEDAIKFA
+1107 
-1116 NQLGEMTDDKYEEY
+1116 MTDEQYANYISLWEE
-1130 IALWKQKQEAANEVA
+1130 KQKAANEVA

-1195 ALAAAAREVVSQA
+1195 ALAAAARQVVSQA
-1208 IAAMQME
+1208 IAAMRME

-1238 VGFDTVMKTASK
+1238 IGFDTVMKTASK

-1277 GMAAAGSAAPAMQT
+1277 GMAAAGSATPAMQT

-1299 GKQVAEVIYDP
+1299 GKQIAEVVYDP

>member
-78 DRSAKKLAELG
+78 DRSAKKLDELG

-304 EDKFNEKLA
+304 EDKFNEKLS

-553 KKANYEFAKSIDAVI
+553 KKANYDFAKSIDAVI

-597 LSDALAHQYD
+597 LSDALAQQYD
-607 LELEMA
+607 LEIKIQQA
-613 KLEAAEDYGRK
+613 EAAGDYNK
-624 YEDLQK
+624 VADLQ
-630 EWAATKETI
+630 EQRAAIKETI
-639 KNQSDL
+639 KEQSEL
-645 IASTEGV
+645 ITSTENV
-652 AQSYEAMTSA
+652 TKSYEAMTSA

-729 ELTVKKAQY
+729 ELTVQKAQY
-738 EEQMAQTAIGG
+738 EEQMAQTAVGG
-749 AKNFADGLSSE
+749 AKSFADSLSYE

-802 AVSIAETNARIP
+802 AVSITETNARIL

-819 DAAESK
+819 NAAAAK
-825 KAGMETTGKNLG
+825 KAGMETTGYDLG

-849 LVVDAANQVAQAA
+849 LVVTAANQVAQAA

-886 FVDKGLAI
+886 FVDEGLANGHVGGI
-894 GFVKNKG
+894 GKVTAAVDK
-901 IVLSAVSDLSESAK
+901 LSKVSK
-915 AEMEGNFKT
+915 KT
-924 IKFVAIDAAEKMNDA
+924 IKNNFDDITSTVLNAADI
-939 LLKKEAE
+939 
-946 LNDAIAKMEADAAK
+946 LNDKLVSKEEELTKRLEEVGLDDATKESLNAQLTAVK
-960 KQSEKELSE
+960 EFRTEYEKALQDIEKSQE
-969 YKKNLKEKYAELGKA
+969 TMANKLKSYGDLFKTVKEETGSFIELG
-984 EKKEKKKIQEE
+984 
-995 ISKLEN
+995 
-1001 DWNEKQRKAQEDAQK
+1001 
-1016 EQLKAQL
+1016 
-1023 STLQQY
+1023 
-1029 KKEYESALKEIESSQ
+1029 
-1044 ESMSKKLKDY
+1044 
-1054 TELITKTK
+1054 
-1062 DGTEKLATSADLQKD
+1062 DLQKD
-1077 IDMIERY
+1077 IDVINQY
-1084 GEALE
+1084 GNALE
-1089 NLKNRGTPDD
+1089 QLKNRGVSDSLLDEITGLSVDD
-1099 LLSEFVNM
+1099 ALAYTDQLLNM
-1107 DVEDAIKFA
+1107 TEE
-1116 NQLGEMTDDKYEEY
+1116 QYENY
-1130 IALWKQKQEAANEVA
+1130 MSLWEEKQKAANEVA

-1195 ALAAAAREVVSQA
+1195 ALAAAARQVVSQA

-1238 VGFDTVMKTASK
+1238 IGFDTAMKTASK

-1277 GMAAAGSAAPAMQT
+1277 GMAAAGSATPAMQT
-1291 IVIPVNLN
+1291 IVIPINLN
-1299 GKQVAEVIYDP
+1299 GKQIAEVIYDP

>member
-1 MATDVGIRVGVDG
+1 VATDVGIRVGVDG

-117 QEVNRLGTQLNNATS
+117 QEVNRLGMQLNNATS

-190 GLIDETMEYRKI
+190 GLVDETMEYRKI

-214 YTAEQTAASYQQL
+214 YTAEQTAASYQRL

-597 LSDALAHQYD
+597 LSDALAQQYD
-607 LELEMA
+607 LEIKIQQA
-613 KLEAAEDYGRK
+613 QAAGDYNK
-624 YEDLQK
+624 VADLQ
-630 EWAATKETI
+630 EQRAAIKETI
-639 KNQSDL
+639 KEQSEL
-645 IASTEGV
+645 ITSTENV
-652 AQSYEAMTSA
+652 TKSYEAMTSA

-729 ELTVKKAQY
+729 ELTVQKAQY

-749 AKNFADGLSSE
+749 AKSFADSLSYE

-780 IAQAALEK
+780 IAQTAMEK

-802 AVSIAETNARIP
+802 AVSIAETNARIL

-819 DAAESK
+819 NAAAAK
-825 KAGMETTGKNLG
+825 KAGMETTGYDLG

-849 LVVDAANQVAQAA
+849 LVVTAANQVAQAA

-868 AENFDEN
+868 AENFNEH
-875 SPSKWAEETGE
+875 SPSKWGEETGE
-886 FVDKGLAI
+886 FVDEGLANGLVGGI
-894 GFVKNKG
+894 GMVTAAVDK
-901 IVLSAVSDLSESAK
+901 LSKVSK
-915 AEMEGNFKT
+915 KT
-924 IKFVAIDAAEKMNDA
+924 IKNNFDDITSTVLNAADI
-939 LLKKEAE
+939 
-946 LNDAIAKMEADAAK
+946 LNDKLISKEEELTRRLEEVGLDDATKESLNAQLTAVKEFRTEYEKALQDIEKSQETMVNKLADYG
-960 KQSEKELSE
+960 ELFTTVKEETGSFI
-969 YKKNLKEKYAELGKA
+969 ELG
-984 EKKEKKKIQEE
+984 
-995 ISKLEN
+995 
-1001 DWNEKQRKAQEDAQK
+1001 
-1016 EQLKAQL
+1016 
-1023 STLQQY
+1023 
-1029 KKEYESALKEIESSQ
+1029 
-1044 ESMSKKLKDY
+1044 
-1054 TELITKTK
+1054 
-1062 DGTEKLATSADLQKD
+1062 DLQKD
-1077 IDMIERY
+1077 IDAINKY
-1084 GEALE
+1084 GDALE
-1089 NLKNRGTPDD
+1089 QLKTRGVSDSLLDEITGLSVDD
-1099 LLSEFVNM
+1099 ALAYTDQLLNM
-1107 DVEDAIKFA
+1107 TEEQYA
-1116 NQLGEMTDDKYEEY
+1116 NYMSLWEE
-1130 IALWKQKQEAANEVA
+1130 KQKAADEVA

-1185 MIDGLYSQTG
+1185 MIDGLYSMTG
-1195 ALAAAAREVVSQA
+1195 PLAAAAKSVVAQA
-1208 IAAMQME
+1208 ISAMRME

-1277 GMAAAGSAAPAMQT
+1277 GMAAAGSATPAMQT

>member
-304 EDKFNEKLA
+304 EDKFNEKLS

-459 NADPEMAALRDRT
+459 NADPEMKALRDRT

-553 KKANYEFAKSIDAVI
+553 KKANYDFAKSIDAVI

-597 LSDALAHQYD
+597 LSDALAQQYD
-607 LELEMA
+607 LEIKIQQA
-613 KLEAAEDYGRK
+613 EAAGDYNK
-624 YEDLQK
+624 VADLQ
-630 EWAATKETI
+630 EQRAAIKETI
-639 KNQSDL
+639 KEQSEL
-645 IASTEGV
+645 ITSTENV
-652 AQSYEAMTSA
+652 TKSYEAMTSA

-692 IQAAYGDINNAIK
+692 IRAAYGDINNAIK
-705 TVENY
+705 TVEDY

-717 EAQRAQFTGILN
+717 EAQRTQFTNVLN
-729 ELTVKKAQY
+729 ELTVQKAQY
-738 EEQMAQTAIGG
+738 EDQMAQTAVGG
-749 AKNFADGLSSE
+749 AKSFADSLSYE
-760 KSAIEGATKL
+760 KSAIESATKL

-788 GHAGGQEYAAGIPL
+788 GRDGGESYATGVASANGK
-802 AVSIAETNARIP
+802 SETSGKNL

-819 DAAESK
+819 DAAAIK
-825 KAGMETTGKNLG
+825 KIGFKTTGKDLG
-837 AGLAAGLINSTK
+837 SGLAQGLLDAIDMVT
-849 LVVDAANQVAQAA
+849 DAAGQVAQAA

-886 FVDKGLAI
+886 FVDAGLANGLVGGI
-894 GFVKNKG
+894 GKVTAAVDK
-901 IVLSAVSDLSESAK
+901 LSKVSK
-915 AEMEGNFKT
+915 KT
-924 IKFVAIDAAEKMNDA
+924 IKNNFDDITSTVLNAADI
-939 LLKKEAE
+939 
-946 LNDAIAKMEADAAK
+946 LNDKLVSKEEELTKRLEEVGLDDATK
-960 KQSEKELSE
+960 KSLNAQLTAVKEFRTEYEKALQDIEKSQE
-969 YKKNLKEKYAELGKA
+969 TMANKLKSYGDLFKTVKEETGSFIELG
-984 EKKEKKKIQEE
+984 
-995 ISKLEN
+995 
-1001 DWNEKQRKAQEDAQK
+1001 
-1016 EQLKAQL
+1016 
-1023 STLQQY
+1023 
-1029 KKEYESALKEIESSQ
+1029 
-1044 ESMSKKLKDY
+1044 
-1054 TELITKTK
+1054 
-1062 DGTEKLATSADLQKD
+1062 DLQKD
-1077 IDMIERY
+1077 IDAINQY
-1084 GEALE
+1084 GNALE
-1089 NLKNRGTPDD
+1089 QLKNRGVSDSLLDEITGMNVDD
-1099 LLSEFVNM
+1099 ALAYTDQLLN
-1107 DVEDAIKFA
+1107 
-1116 NQLGEMTDDKYEEY
+1116 MTDEQYANYISLWEE
-1130 IALWKQKQEAANEVA
+1130 KQKAANEVA

-1195 ALAAAAREVVSQA
+1195 ALAAAARQVVSQA

-1238 VGFDTVMKTASK
+1238 IGFDTVMKTASK

-1277 GMAAAGSAAPAMQT
+1277 GMAAAGSATPAMQT

-1299 GKQVAEVIYDP
+1299 GKQIAEVVYDP